1 MLDVWARCQ
10 AHNCANPAVVK
21 IKSVGLCSEHVE
33 ELNQHVNGSYQGWYS
48 LETKAILAVVTGL
61 SRALAG

>member
-1 MLDVWARCQ
+1 
-10 AHNCANPAVVK
+10 VVK